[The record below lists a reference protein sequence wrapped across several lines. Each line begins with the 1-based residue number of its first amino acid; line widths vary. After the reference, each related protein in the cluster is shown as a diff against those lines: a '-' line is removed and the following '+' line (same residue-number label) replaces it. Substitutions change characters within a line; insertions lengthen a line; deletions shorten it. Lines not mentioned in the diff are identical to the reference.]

1 MMMRRL
7 GSGVFLI
14 AAFLTACAGPSDL
27 PAVLEAP
34 MMAPARDALFTPEQ
48 VKSGR
53 LEYAPDRSAF
63 APVLTQQFTYP
74 TQPQAQN
81 AFLRSQWPAI
91 GFATTAK
98 GPIEPVNADEVIS
111 PAAGVRIFAC
121 KPGALDGLTG
131 RTVRFNGPVVVC
143 ATDFIGDRGEI
154 LWRAPINFFYRD
166 QAWHM
171 HDPQPSTTYVRW
183 LRR

>member
-1 MMMRRL
+1 MKMRRARPAL
-7 GSGVFLI
+7 ALI
-14 AAFLTACAGPSDL
+14 CVLLTGCAGPSDF

-34 MMAPARDALFTPEQ
+34 MTAPARDALYRPEQ
-48 VKSGR
+48 VTSGR

-63 APVLTQQFTYP
+63 APVLTQTFTYP

-91 GFATTAK
+91 GFPTTAK
-98 GPIEPVNADEVIS
+98 SPIEPVSADSLAS
-111 PAAGVRIFAC
+111 PASGVRIFAC

-143 ATDFIGDRGEI
+143 ATDFVGEAGQT
-154 LWRAPINFFYRD
+154 LWRAPINFYYRNH
-166 QAWHM
+166 AWHM
-171 HDPQPSTTYVRW
+171 HDPQPAMTYARW
-183 LRR
+183 FQR